1 MTDSKTPFVT
11 PSSSLLSEAIE
22 KLSAMTQVN
31 VQTRWRYCAAD
42 LTADTVRQS
51 DFGTDWSSVE
61 LNARGHIAW
70 QTGQKVLWL
79 SQKLIVSQYLQGYAL
94 SGLALRLVLTWW
106 AEDAQIFVNGVKVQA
121 GDLFDCS
128 TRVLLSPAVTPGEE
142 ITVALRL
149 VSPGHDDGA
158 LVRSRCIYEFTTD
171 DRIEPGFVADE
182 LAVLQRYLKTFE
194 PEKLDILTAAVAE
207 IDWTALPD
215 GQKFERSLST
225 LRQTLLDT
233 LGSTES
239 KIQHLKSKICLLGHA
254 HLDLAWLWPVSDTW
268 EAAQR
273 TFESVLK
280 LLQEFPKLTFC
291 HSTPALYAWIEQH
304 RPDLFAAIQQQVA
317 AGRWEVVGGM
327 WVEPELNIING
338 ESIVRQ
344 LLYGQRYVLEK
355 FGQLSTVAW
364 LPDSFGFCA
373 TLPQFLKS
381 GGIEYF
387 VTQKL
392 RWNDTTKFPYEAFW
406 WRSLDGSQIF
416 SLMSAPIGEGID
428 PMKMASYACDWETQT
443 SLKETLWLPGVGDH
457 GGGPT
462 RDMLEVAHRW
472 EKSPFFP
479 RLEFTTSESYL
490 QQIST
495 QNAKYGD
502 GSAVPLQK
510 LFPIWDDELYLEF
523 HRGCYTTHADQK
535 RFQRRSEG
543 LLYQAELFASLASI
557 STGAAYPQQQ
567 LESAWKKVLFNQFH
581 DILPGSSIPQ
591 VFVDAIQAWQ
601 EVEQVGSEIVQQ
613 ALSAIATSI
622 VLPPPPQ
629 PDALPVIVFNSL
641 NWQRSEVVAVPLPA
655 SKHHWQVYNLEG
667 KQLPSQYS
675 SINLS
680 PKQSRSPLTPLLKGG
695 ERETEISSPFPN
707 REGGWGVRSPL
718 SQLSEGTTLL
728 FLAENIPSVG
738 YRLFWL
744 CPQNLDPQ
752 EELPSKR
759 QEDGHSSTS
768 FPDSNAPYPDNIRY
782 QEKNCI
788 IENDLL
794 RVIVDSQTGDL
805 SSIFDK
811 INHREILTQAG
822 GNQLQAFQDS
832 GQYWDAWNI
841 DPNYAQHPLPPT
853 QLKSIEWVEQ
863 GTVQTRLRVV
873 RQLNESKF
881 CQDYVL
887 QADSPLLKIVTTVD
901 WQECHVLVKAAFP
914 LALTA
919 DAATYEIPCGA
930 IVRSTRDA
938 NGRSTQPQT
947 PAETAKWEVPALHWA
962 DLSENDY
969 GISLLNDCKYGYDAQ
984 PSQLRLTLLRGS
996 TWPDPDADR
1005 GWHQFTYALYP
1016 HQGSWQS
1023 AQTVRRGYELNLPLQ
1038 VMLLPSVGEQNSS
1051 LPNTSRLNST
1061 PTPVDPPLPPLTRGV
1076 EEGRTVLS
1084 PSLKGKGVRGLGLSD
1099 ARNIASLP
1107 PIGQLLDLQAENLI
1121 LIALKQSE
1129 DNLQQWI
1136 LRCYECHGEEAQMQL
1151 NSDLNLA
1158 IAHPVDLLERP
1169 IDAPEMFVSGQ
1180 IASIQPW
1187 KIASFVVKRTDG

>member
-11 PSSSLLSEAIE
+11 PSCSLLSEAIE

-42 LTADTVRQS
+42 LTADTVNQS
-51 DFGTDWSSVE
+51 DLGNDWSSVE
-61 LNARGHIAW
+61 LNPKGHIAW
-70 QTGQKVLWL
+70 QAGQKVLWL
-79 SQKLIVSQYLQGYAL
+79 SQKLIIPQDLHLYPL

-106 AEDAQIFVNGVKVQA
+106 AQDAQIFVNGVKVQA

-171 DRIEPGFVADE
+171 DKIEPGFVADE

-194 PEKLDILTAAVAE
+194 PEKLDILASAVAE

-225 LRQTLLDT
+225 LRQNLLNT
-233 LGSTES
+233 LGSIE
-239 KIQHLKSKICLLGHA
+239 SKICLLGHA

-273 TFESVLK
+273 TFASVLK
-280 LLQEFPKLTFC
+280 LLQEFPNLTFC

-327 WVEPELNIING
+327 WVEPELNLING

-392 RWNDTTKFPYEAFW
+392 RWNDTTKFPYETFW
-406 WRSLDGSQIF
+406 WRSPDGSQIF

-428 PMKMASYACDWETQT
+428 PIKMASYACDWETQT
-443 SLKETLWLPGVGDH
+443 SLKAALWLPGVGDH

-462 RDMLEVAHRW
+462 RDMLEVQARW

-495 QNAKYGD
+495 QISTQNPKSGH
-502 GSAVPLQK
+502 GSVVSLQNSK
-510 LFPIWDDELYLEF
+510 LFPVWDDELYLEF

-557 STGAAYPQQQ
+557 STGATYPQQE

-591 VFVDAIQAWQ
+591 VFVDANEAWQ
-601 EVEQVGSEIVQQ
+601 EVEQAGSEILQL
-613 ALSAIATSI
+613 ALSAIASAI
-622 VLPPPPQ
+622 ALPPPPQ

-641 NWQRSEVVAVPLPA
+641 NWQRSEVVTVPLPA
-655 SKHHWQVYNLEG
+655 SEHNWQVYDLEG
-667 KQLPSQYS
+667 QLLPSQYS
-675 SINLS
+675 SVNLS
-680 PKQSRSPLTPLLKGG
+680 SNPSQSLNKWG
-695 ERETEISSPFPN
+695 ETGTEISSPFPN
-707 REGGWGVRSPL
+707 REGGWGVRSGLSEKDWLP

-744 CPQNLDPQ
+744 CPQD
-752 EELPSKR
+752 ELTSKR
-759 QEDGHSSTS
+759 QKYGHPSTS
-768 FPDSNAPYPDNIRY
+768 FPDSNAPNQDNIRFS
-782 QEKNCI
+782 EKNCI
-788 IENDLL
+788 VENDLL

-805 SSIFDK
+805 SSVFDK
-811 INHREILTQAG
+811 INHREILNQAG

-863 GTVQTRLRVV
+863 GAVQTRLRVV
-873 RQLNESKF
+873 RQLGESKF

-901 WQECHVLVKAAFP
+901 WQERHVLVKAAFP
-914 LALTA
+914 LTLTA
-919 DAATYEIPCGA
+919 DCATYEIPCGA
-930 IVRSTRDA
+930 IVRSTRYA
-938 NGRSTQPQT
+938 NGRPTQPQT

-962 DLSENDY
+962 DLSDNDY
-969 GISLLNDCKYGYDAQ
+969 GVSLLNDCKYGYDAQ
-984 PSQLRLTLLRGS
+984 PSQLRLTLLRS
-996 TWPDPDADR
+996 SSWPDPEADR

-1023 AQTVRRGYELNLPLQ
+1023 AHTVRRGYELNLPLQ
-1038 VMLLPSVGEQNSS
+1038 VMLLPSVGEQNLS
-1051 LPNTSRLNST
+1051 LPA
-1061 PTPVDPPLPPLTRGV
+1061 V
-1076 EEGRTVLS
+1076 
-1084 PSLKGKGVRGLGLSD
+1084 
-1099 ARNIASLP
+1099 
-1107 PIGQLLDLQAENLI
+1107 GQLLDLQAENLI
-1121 LIALKQSE
+1121 LMALKQSE

-1136 LRCYECHGEEAQMQL
+1136 LRCYECHGGEAQMQIT
-1151 NSDLNLA
+1151 SDLDLA

-1169 IDAPEMFVSGQ
+1169 IDAPEMLATGQ
-1180 IASIQPW
+1180 TASIQPW
-1187 KIASFVVKRTDG
+1187 KIASFVVERTDG

>member
-31 VQTRWRYCAAD
+31 VQTGWRYCAAD

-51 DFGTDWSSVE
+51 DFGNDWLSVE

-70 QTGQKVLWL
+70 QAGQKVLWL
-79 SQKLIVSQYLQGYAL
+79 SQKLMIPQDLQGYAL

-128 TRVLLSPAVTPGEE
+128 TRVLLSPSVTPGEE

-158 LVRSRCIYEFTTD
+158 LVRSLCVYEFTTD

-194 PEKLDILTAAVAE
+194 PEKLDILADAVAE

-215 GQKFERSLST
+215 EQKFERSLSA
-225 LRQTLLDT
+225 LRQNLLDT

-239 KIQHLKSKICLLGHA
+239 KIQNLKSQICLLGHA

-273 TFESVLK
+273 TFKSVLK
-280 LLQEFPKLTFC
+280 LLQEFPNLTFC

-304 RPDLFAAIQQQVA
+304 CPDLFAAIQQQVA

-381 GGIEYF
+381 AGIEYF

-392 RWNDTTKFPYEAFW
+392 RWNDTTKFPYETFW
-406 WRSLDGSQIF
+406 WRSLDGSLIF

-428 PMKMASYACDWETQT
+428 PIKMASYACVWETQT
-443 SLKETLWLPGVGDH
+443 SLKESLWLPGVGDH

-495 QNAKYGD
+495 QNPN
-502 GSAVPLQK
+502 SNETQNSR
-510 LFPIWDDELYLEF
+510 LFPVWDDELYLEF

-557 STGAAYPQQQ
+557 SIGAAYPKQK

-591 VFVDAIQAWQ
+591 VFVDANQAWQ

-613 ALSAIATSI
+613 ALSAIAASI
-622 VLPPPPQ
+622 ALPPPPQ

-641 NWQRSEVVAVPLPA
+641 NWQRSEVVTVLLPA
-655 SKHHWQVYNLEG
+655 SGHHWQVYNLEG
-667 KQLPSQYS
+667 KLLP
-675 SINLS
+675 
-680 PKQSRSPLTPLLKGG
+680 
-695 ERETEISSPFPN
+695 
-707 REGGWGVRSPL
+707 

-744 CPQNLDPQ
+744 CPQNLYPQ
-752 EELPSKR
+752 EKLPPER
-759 QEDGHSSTS
+759 QEYGHPSISL
-768 FPDSNAPYPDNIRY
+768 PDSNAPYADNIRY
-782 QEKNCI
+782 REKNCI
-788 IENDLL
+788 LENDLL
-794 RVIVDSQTGDL
+794 RVIIDSQTGDL
-805 SSIFDK
+805 SSVFDK
-811 INHREILTQAG
+811 INHREILTQVG

-863 GTVQTRLRVV
+863 GAVQTRLRVV
-873 RQLNESKF
+873 RQLGESKF

-901 WQECHVLVKAAFP
+901 WQERHVLVKAAFP
-914 LALTA
+914 LTLTA
-919 DAATYEIPCGA
+919 DSATYEIPCGA
-930 IVRSTRDA
+930 IVRSTQDA
-938 NGRSTQPQT
+938 NGRPTQPQT

-969 GISLLNDCKYGYDAQ
+969 GNDYGVSLLNDCKYGYDAQ

-1005 GWHQFTYALYP
+1005 SWHQFTYALYP

-1051 LPNTSRLNST
+1051 LP
-1061 PTPVDPPLPPLTRGV
+1061 PV
-1076 EEGRTVLS
+1076 
-1084 PSLKGKGVRGLGLSD
+1084 
-1099 ARNIASLP
+1099 
-1107 PIGQLLDLQAENLI
+1107 GQLLDLQAENLI

-1129 DNLQQWI
+1129 DNSQQWI

-1151 NSDLNLA
+1151 NSDLDLA

-1169 IDAPEMFVSGQ
+1169 IEAPEMFAPGK

>member
-11 PSSSLLSEAIE
+11 PSCSLLSEAIE

-42 LTADTVRQS
+42 LTADTVHQS
-51 DFGTDWSSVE
+51 DLGNDWSSVQ

-70 QTGQKVLWL
+70 EAGQKVLWL
-79 SQKLIVSQYLQGYAL
+79 SQKLIIPQDLHLYPL

-171 DRIEPGFVADE
+171 ARIEPGFVADE

-194 PEKLDILTAAVAE
+194 PEKLDILAAAVAE

-215 GQKFERSLST
+215 VQKFERSLST
-225 LRQTLLDT
+225 LRQNLLDT

-239 KIQHLKSKICLLGHA
+239 KIQNLKSKICLLGHA

-280 LLQEFPKLTFC
+280 LLQEFPNLTFC

-381 GGIEYF
+381 AGIEYF

-392 RWNDTTKFPYEAFW
+392 RWNDTTKFPYETFW

-428 PMKMASYACDWETQT
+428 PIKMASYACVWETQT
-443 SLKETLWLPGVGDH
+443 SLKESLWLPGVGDH

-462 RDMLEVAHRW
+462 RDMLEVQARW

-495 QNAKYGD
+495 QNPNSK
-502 GSAVPLQK
+502 P
-510 LFPIWDDELYLEF
+510 FPVWDDELYLEF

-535 RFQRRSEG
+535 RFERRSEG

-557 STGAAYPQQQ
+557 SIGAPYPQQE

-591 VFVDAIQAWQ
+591 VFVDANQAWQ

-622 VLPPPPQ
+622 ALPPPPQ

-641 NWQRSEVVAVPLPA
+641 NWQRSEVVTVPLPA

-667 KQLPSQYS
+667 KLLP
-675 SINLS
+675 
-680 PKQSRSPLTPLLKGG
+680 
-695 ERETEISSPFPN
+695 
-707 REGGWGVRSPL
+707 

-744 CPQNLDPQ
+744 CPQNLYPQ

-759 QEDGHSSTS
+759 QEHGQHSTS
-768 FPDSNAPYPDNIRY
+768 FPDSNAPNRDNIRFS
-782 QEKNCI
+782 EKNCI
-788 IENDLL
+788 LENDLL

-805 SSIFDK
+805 SSVFDK
-811 INHREILTQAG
+811 INHREILSQVG

-873 RQLNESKF
+873 RQLGESKF

-887 QADSPLLKIVTTVD
+887 QADSPLLKIITTVD
-901 WQECHVLVKAAFP
+901 WQERHVLVKAAFP
-914 LALTA
+914 LTLTA
-919 DAATYEIPCGA
+919 DSATYEIPCGA

-962 DLSENDY
+962 DLADNDY
-969 GISLLNDCKYGYDAQ
+969 GVSLLNDCKYGYDAQ
-984 PSQLRLTLLRGS
+984 ASQLRLTLLRS
-996 TWPDPDADR
+996 SSWPDPDADR

-1023 AQTVRRGYELNLPLQ
+1023 AHTVRRGYELNLPLQ

-1051 LPNTSRLNST
+1051 LP
-1061 PTPVDPPLPPLTRGV
+1061 PV
-1076 EEGRTVLS
+1076 
-1084 PSLKGKGVRGLGLSD
+1084 
-1099 ARNIASLP
+1099 
-1107 PIGQLLDLQAENLI
+1107 GQLLDLQAENLI

-1129 DNLQQWI
+1129 DSLQQWI

-1151 NSDLNLA
+1151 NSDLDLA

-1169 IDAPEMFVSGQ
+1169 IDAPEMFASGK